1 MAVDEALAEAVGAG
15 LSPQVVRLYGFS
27 PPTLS
32 LGRFQRIKGR
42 YFPERLSQD
51 GITLVRRPTGGH
63 AVLHDDELT
72 YSVIL
77 SKALI
82 SEQLGD
88 SRKRT
93 VYDFIAR
100 TLLAG
105 LGKPGNPGEDQ
116 FLPPGRPA
124 KPGLLSVRRGV
135 RDHRGGR
142 PQAHRQR
149 ADDHAHRHSPAWIHP
164 DVQPGAA
171 CLSLPG
177 RGGAGGFARAFL
189 PERAGGTLP
198 FLRRG
203 PLLLCRGNP
212 RMPPGTRSRPCCR
225 RKRQRPAA
233 SLQTSTR
240 VTHGT
245 SRSESFR
252 GGRSPGGRVR
262 RIMGPRFF
270 RPRFALRGCVPPR
283 GSHER

>member
-1 MAVDEALAEAVGAG
+1 MSISPAPFRLIVCPRTEGRLAMAVDEALAEAVGAG

-32 LGRFQRIKGR
+32 LGRFQKIKGR

-105 LGKPGNPGEDQ
+105 LENLGIRGRINSSRQGDLRNPDCFRSAGEFEITAEDGRKLIGSAQMTTRTAILQHGSIPMSNPGRRVFRYLGVEEPADSHEPSCLNEQ
-116 FLPPGRPA
+116 AGR
-124 KPGLLSVRRGV
+124 
-135 RDHRGGR
+135 
-142 PQAHRQR
+142 
-149 ADDHAHRHSPAWIHP
+149 
-164 DVQPGAA
+164 
-171 CLSLPG
+171 CLSFEEVRSSFAAAIRECLPVVES
-177 RGGAGGFARAFL
+177 ALL
-189 PERAGGTLP
+189 PEEE
-198 FLRRG
+198 
-203 PLLLCRGNP
+203 
-212 RMPPGTRSRPCCR
+212 
-225 RKRQRPAA
+225 AA
-233 SLQTSTR
+233 A
-240 VTHGT
+240 
-245 SRSESFR
+245 
-252 GGRSPGGRVR
+252 R
-262 RIMGPRFF
+262 RILAEKYASDSWNLAF
-270 RPRFALRGCVPPR
+270 
-283 GSHER
+283 